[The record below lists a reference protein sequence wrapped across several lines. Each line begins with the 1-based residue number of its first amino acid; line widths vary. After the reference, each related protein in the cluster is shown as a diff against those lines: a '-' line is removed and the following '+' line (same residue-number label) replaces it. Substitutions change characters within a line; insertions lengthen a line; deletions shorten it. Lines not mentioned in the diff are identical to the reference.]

1 MLSIF
6 VDENQRNWDDHLPYL
21 LMAYRATEHKSTHC
35 SPNLLML
42 GREIKCPI
50 DLMVG
55 NPANH
60 IENPCPI
67 QYLEWMQYAM
77 RNSFQFAYENLGLE
91 AHRQKN
97 YYDRKLKKRNYEIG
111 SKVWRWYPPSA

>member
-1 MLSIF
+1 MLSTF
-6 VDENQRNWDDHLPYL
+6 AKDNQKNWDDHLPYL

-55 NPANH
+55 NPPND
-60 IENPCPI
+60 IEHQCPV
-67 QYLEWMQYAM
+67 QYVEWVKYAM
-77 RNSFQFAYENLGLE
+77 GNAFQFAYENLGV
-91 AHRQKN
+91 AAQRQKDYHDKTLN
-97 YYDRKLKKRNYEIG
+97 
-111 SKVWRWYPPSA
+111 V